1 MEAQNPKEWL
11 RLLRERLNLTAAELA
26 TKLEISRMTIHRW
39 ESLDGKPSLTHA
51 SRLAKLAKTSVD
63 EVAGIF
69 A

>member
-26 TKLEISRMTIHRW
+26 TQLGISRMTVHRW
-39 ESLDGKPSLTHA
+39 ETQDGKPSLAHA
-51 SRLAKLAKTSVD
+51 TRLARLAKTSVD